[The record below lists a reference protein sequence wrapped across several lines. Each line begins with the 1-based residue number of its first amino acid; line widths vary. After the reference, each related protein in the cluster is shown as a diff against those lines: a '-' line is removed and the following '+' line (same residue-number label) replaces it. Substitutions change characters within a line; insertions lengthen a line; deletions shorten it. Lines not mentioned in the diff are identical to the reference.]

1 MCIAGSSGMCEC
13 GRRFKDMSV
22 CVVGTLSL
30 GCLCV
35 WWEVE
40 GCVSGGKLR
49 NVISGCVC
57 VVWVQSVFVCVCVGL
72 QFRGMCV

>member
-1 MCIAGSSGMCEC
+1 MCVLWE
-13 GRRFKDMSV
+13 
-22 CVVGTLSL
+22 LNSL

-57 VVWVQSVFVCVCVGL
+57 VVWVQSVFVCVCRLAV
-72 QFRGMCV
+72 